1 MDIKRNCHLVFYE
14 FVRLPESSEGGYINI
29 GHSEVHWNNKGKK
42 LNRGNL
48 YLIFSL
54 YFLFNDTSD
63 CVSLSSGNF
72 LFKKKKITLIF

>member
-1 MDIKRNCHLVFYE
+1 MNLSDCPSLVK
-14 FVRLPESSEGGYINI
+14 GGYINI
-29 GHSEVHWNNKGKK
+29 GHSEVHYS
-42 LNRGNL
+42 L

-54 YFLFNDTSD
+54 YFLFNDTPD